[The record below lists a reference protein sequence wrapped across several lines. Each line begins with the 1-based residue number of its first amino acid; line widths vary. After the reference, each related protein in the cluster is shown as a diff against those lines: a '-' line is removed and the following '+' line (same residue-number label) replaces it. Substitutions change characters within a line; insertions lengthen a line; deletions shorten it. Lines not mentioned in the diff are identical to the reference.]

1 MNSRTVLFACVAAAA
16 FIGTVH
22 AQCSL
27 PTESQIANLALTFA
41 NFAGG
46 EGASFVAVDVISYH
60 FTCIAVGATENTIR
74 LTSVAV
80 EYDRIASGGS
90 VTRLREQFQFQCSGS
105 VLELADSTPV
115 EQNPPPEAFN
125 ATTRR
130 DCFTCAV
137 SGSPVIDSVTNC
149 AGKNKQ
155 TEND

>member
-1 MNSRTVLFACVAAAA
+1 MNSRTLLLVCVAAAA
-16 FIGTVH
+16 FLGTVH
-22 AQCSL
+22 SQCSL
-27 PTESQIANLALTFA
+27 PTESQIATLARKIA
-41 NFAGG
+41 NSAGG
-46 EGASFVAVDVISYH
+46 EGGLSIAVDVISYH

-80 EYDRIASGGS
+80 VYDRIEPGGS

-105 VLELADSTPV
+105 VLGVADFVPV

-137 SGSPVIDSVTNC
+137 SGSPIIDTVTNC